1 MRFEND
7 NGALVFYNQGE
18 KVRIEAWGDDSFR
31 VRSTMLSKFT
41 RNNWALT
48 ENIKKSNTQVL
59 IEEEEHWVGDGT
71 VDKRAIATII
81 NGRIKAVVN
90 FVGIISFYKD
100 EKLILREYY
109 RAYDGTLSKE
119 SRCLK
124 VINREWKG
132 IIGGSEF
139 SLNLKFESNKGEK
152 IFGMGQYQ
160 QECMDLKGCVLELAQ
175 RNSQISVPFAVSS
188 FGYGFLWNNPA
199 VGRVTFGKNY
209 YEWIAKSTK
218 EMDYWI
224 TVADTPKQILANYTA
239 VTGHAEMFPE
249 DLMGLWQ
256 CKLRYRT
263 QEEVLSVARQ
273 YQKEGIKIDQIV
285 IDFFHW
291 TVQGDWKF
299 DEKYWPDP
307 KAMVDELH
315 EMGIRVIVSV
325 WPSVDRKSENFWPMM
340 ERGLLIR
347 TERGAAQT
355 YDYQGDCVEIDA
367 FNPETRKYI
376 WEVCKKNYY
385 DYGIDAF
392 WLDNAE
398 PDYGVY
404 DYEHYRYCD
413 GPALEIS
420 NMYPQMYSRAFYD
433 EMSQLGKGTV
443 VNLLR
448 SAWAGSQKYGNVIW
462 SGDVPSTFE
471 AFADQLQC
479 GLNMGLAGIPWW
491 TTDIGGFMTDDVN
504 DPDFRQLLIR
514 WYQFA
519 VYSPVLRMHGDRG
532 PYNIPALDDRDWGGG
547 YLHTGQPNEL
557 WSYGEDNYAIMKKYY
572 DIRIGMHDYI
582 KQLYEEAHINGSP
595 LLRAMFYEFPQ
606 DSKCWEIQNQYMF
619 GDKYLVA
626 PVLHL
631 NEFCRDVYLP
641 EGKWMLTSTGK
652 LFDGNCIVN
661 VDAPIDYMPVFEKH
675 S

>member
-1 MRFEND
+1 MIFEKD
-7 NGALVFYNQGE
+7 NGALVCKRLGE
-18 KVRIEAWGDDSFR
+18 TLRIEAWGKDSLR
-31 VRSTMLSKFT
+31 VRATMQPSLT
-41 RNNWALT
+41 GNDWALT
-48 ENIKKSNTQVL
+48 ENIATCDTQ
-59 IEEEEHWVGDGT
+59 ITIDKEDHWVGDGT
-71 VDKRAIATII
+71 IDQKEIASIT
-81 NGRIKAVVN
+81 NGRLKAVVN
-90 FVGIISFYKD
+90 FAGVITFYRD
-100 EKLILREYY
+100 HKLILREYF
-109 RAYDGTLSKE
+109 RNYDGTLSKE

-124 VINREWKG
+124 LVNREWKG
-132 IIGGSEF
+132 IIGGSEYI
-139 SLNLKFESNKGEK
+139 LNVKFESEKKEK

-160 QECMDLKGCVLELAQ
+160 QDCLDLKGCMLELAQ

-188 FGYGFLWNNPA
+188 LGYGFLWNNPA
-199 VGRVTFGKNY
+199 VGHVAFGKNY
-209 YEWIAKSTK
+209 TEWAARATK

-224 TVADTPKQILANYTA
+224 TAADTPKQILENYTA
-239 VTGHAEMFPE
+239 VTGRAEMFPE

-263 QEEVLSVARQ
+263 QDEVLSVARQ

-315 EMGIRVIVSV
+315 SMGIKVIVSV
-325 WPSVDRKSENFWPMM
+325 WPSVDRKSENFGPMM
-340 ERGLLIR
+340 ERGLLIK

-355 YDYQGDCVEIDA
+355 YDYQGDCVEIDP
-367 FNPETRKYI
+367 FHPEARKYV
-376 WEVCKKNYY
+376 WDVCKKNYY

-392 WLDNAE
+392 WLDNSE

-404 DYEHYRYCD
+404 DFENYRYFS
-413 GPALEIS
+413 GPALSVS
-420 NMYPQMYSRAFYD
+420 NLYPQLYSRAFYD
-433 EMSQLGKGTV
+433 GMCQENKGTV

-448 SAWAGSQKYGNVIW
+448 CAWAGSQKYGNVVW

-471 AFADQLQC
+471 AFTDQIQC

-532 PYNIPALDDRDWGGG
+532 PYNIPPLDDRDWGGG

-572 DIRIGMHDYI
+572 DIRIEIHDYI
-582 KQLYEEAHINGSP
+582 KSLYAEAHENGSP
-595 LLRAMFYEFPQ
+595 LLRTMFYEFPE
-606 DSKCWEIQNQYMF
+606 DVACWELQDQYMF
-619 GDKYLVA
+619 GSDYLIA
-626 PVLHL
+626 PILHL
-631 NEFCRDVYLP
+631 NEWKRDVYLP
-641 EGKWMLTSTGK
+641 AGKWMLTSTGEV
-652 LFDGNCIVN
+652 FEGGCIVS
-661 VDAPIDYMPVFEKH
+661 VDAPIDYMPVFKRQ
-675 S
+675 